1 MTMFAAALAA
11 FILLHVGL
19 SATPLRAAAI
29 RAIGEWPYR
38 GLFSAAS
45 AIVLAW
51 MIFSFGAAR
60 GAPENQIIWDPPS
73 WGRHATALLVLL
85 AFLLAVPGLIAP
97 GPTMVGMERGMAAP
111 EPARGMT
118 RITRHPFLWGVALWG
133 AGHLLANG
141 ETTSLML
148 FGGLLAMVLLGTRS
162 IDRKAA
168 ARDPEGWARFKAV
181 TSNVPFAAIL
191 QGRNRLVLGEVVVP
205 LLVALAVFAATI
217 WFHRVF
223 FGVAPFDFGA

>member
-29 RAIGEWPYR
+29 RALGEWPYR
-38 GLFSAAS
+38 GLYSAAS
-45 AIVLAW
+45 ALLLAW
-51 MIFSFGAAR
+51 MVFSFGAVRA
-60 GAPENQIIWDPPS
+60 APENLQMWQPPS
-73 WGRHATALLVLL
+73 WGRHVTALFVFC

-97 GPTMVGMERGMAAP
+97 GPTTVGMEGGLAKA
-111 EPARGMT
+111 EPARGMM

-133 AGHLLANG
+133 AGHLMANG
-141 ETTSLML
+141 ELTSLLL
-148 FGGLLAMVLLGTRS
+148 FGGLAAMVLFGTQS
-162 IDRKAA
+162 IDRKSA

-191 QGRNRLVLGEVVVP
+191 QGRNRLAVGEIVVP
-205 LLVALAVFAATI
+205 VLVALAVFGATL